1 MSAIIDVAFSLSFS
15 TEAFESAGS
24 SPILLECVVNAAEGA
39 GLWPISAKKRSVAY
53 DMPQLD
59 VQPVRRYRNIEPT
72 HHLEPIIAAKILL
85 AQLNAPTKPANRF
98 SKHFVLCALIACTGC
113 SQGDI

>member
-1 MSAIIDVAFSLSFS
+1 MADFRQKAVCSLRHGSVRC
-15 TEAFESAGS
+15 AAGET
-24 SPILLECVVNAAEGA
+24 LQEH
-39 GLWPISAKKRSVAY
+39 
-53 DMPQLD
+53 
-59 VQPVRRYRNIEPT
+59 EPT

-85 AQLNAPTKPANRF
+85 AQLNAPTEPANRF